1 MGRTTRR
8 DNRDLPHLRPV
19 EKVRLSEKHIKLRIA
34 LTALFFV
41 IGVTALIYGLLSF
54 LGGGDGGWR
63 EITASTS
70 GQEHCG
76 GEFVFRY
83 DLEGDGPA
91 IRAQSRQLTDLY
103 TEAMIQAY
111 QIFHSQSSFEGIN
124 NLYAVNCH
132 PGEALTVE
140 PALYEA
146 FRLLEDSGSREMYLG
161 PVYVQYGNLFSSDN
175 DEQASEFDPFSNEE
189 AEAYYREQAAY
200 AADPEAVRLELLG
213 DNQVRLVLSE
223 EYARYAREQGIGE
236 LIDLGWMRN
245 AFVIDYV
252 ADVLTAQ
259 GFTQGVLSSYDGFT
273 RNLDSRG
280 GGYAY
285 TLFDRREQVI
295 YEAGTLE
302 YDRPV
307 SMVFLRDYPMNY
319 LDTLQYYEFESG
331 EIRYPYVDVKSGLC
345 KASLHNLVGYSYDG
359 SCAQVLLALMP
370 VYIADSF
377 DAGVM
382 GQMAEEGIYGIY
394 CQDKKIYHTEDAA
407 KISGVHEEYSLVAN
421 GD

>member
-8 DNRDLPHLRPV
+8 YNRDLPHLKPV

-54 LGGGDGGWR
+54 LGVGDGGWR

-161 PVYVQYGNLFSSDN
+161 PVYVQYGNLFSSDS
-175 DEQASEFDPFSNEE
+175 DEQAS
-189 AEAYYREQAAY
+189 
-200 AADPEAVRLELLG
+200 
-213 DNQVRLVLSE
+213 
-223 EYARYAREQGIGE
+223 
-236 LIDLGWMRN
+236 
-245 AFVIDYV
+245 
-252 ADVLTAQ
+252 
-259 GFTQGVLSSYDGFT
+259 
-273 RNLDSRG
+273 
-280 GGYAY
+280 
-285 TLFDRREQVI
+285 
-295 YEAGTLE
+295 
-302 YDRPV
+302 
-307 SMVFLRDYPMNY
+307 
-319 LDTLQYYEFESG
+319 
-331 EIRYPYVDVKSGLC
+331 
-345 KASLHNLVGYSYDG
+345 
-359 SCAQVLLALMP
+359 
-370 VYIADSF
+370 
-377 DAGVM
+377 
-382 GQMAEEGIYGIY
+382 
-394 CQDKKIYHTEDAA
+394 
-407 KISGVHEEYSLVAN
+407 
-421 GD
+421 